1 MDFTEFREAMVK
13 HFNQMT
19 RNATH
24 LFEVDIDKE
33 QLWNTYLDSFPE
45 GTNLIFRERRE
56 FDCSCCRQFIKS
68 IGHVVAIKNCKVET
82 LWDFQV
88 NDKKYQTV
96 LDALS
101 IFVKNHTVSNVYIA
115 KGEQIGTKNN
125 LQDLGNGKITTWSHF
140 YLQLP
145 KKFIGNERASIAEQ
159 KGEFRDTRNVF
170 KRSLDEIT
178 EDSIQTVL
186 ELIHSNTLYKGQ
198 EWKAALTQF
207 LKNKKEYCSLSK
219 KEKEN
224 YTWEQSAKCGHVI
237 GRIRNLSIGTL
248 LVDLSEG
255 IELDEAV
262 RRYEKVTAP
271 ANYKRPKPIFTKRML
286 EDAKKTIE
294 ELGFLDSLY
303 RRFATLDDI
312 TVNNILFSNKDAAKR
327 IFGADDIFAE
337 MEKNAVVSPKKFSR
351 IEEISASKFVKE
363 VLPFAQEVEVYLEN
377 RHAANFVSL
386 IAPQNN
392 NSKTMFKWNNN
403 FSWAYSGNVT
413 DSIKANVKAAGGRVD
428 GVLRFSIQWND
439 LDEWDR
445 DDLDAH
451 CIEPNGDEIYFGTF
465 RKPKVSRLG
474 GQLDVDVIHPGTNI
488 AVENI
493 TWQSTE
499 RMLQGVYKF
508 FVHQY
513 TARNSQGFCAEI
525 EFDGQIYS
533 FDYPKGLRTGEKV
546 PVAEVTLH
554 EDGSFSLKDVLP
566 KTVFS
571 KEVWGVHTDQFT
583 PVSVICYSP
592 NYWDKQ
598 TGNGNKH
605 FFFMLK
611 DCVNPDQPNG
621 FYNEFLK
628 QELLTHKRVFEALG
642 SKASVESVDD
652 QLSGLGFSSTV
663 RNELVCR
670 VKGKTDR
677 VLRVKF

>member
-1 MDFTEFREAMVK
+1 MYRGEEWKGVLQKFSEYQHV
-13 HFNQMT
+13 
-19 RNATH
+19 
-24 LFEVDIDKE
+24 
-33 QLWNTYLDSFPE
+33 YSSLDS
-45 GTNLIFRERRE
+45 
-56 FDCSCCRQFIKS
+56 
-68 IGHVVAIKNCKVET
+68 
-82 LWDFQV
+82 
-88 NDKKYQTV
+88 
-96 LDALS
+96 
-101 IFVKNHTVSNVYIA
+101 
-115 KGEQIGTKNN
+115 
-125 LQDLGNGKITTWSHF
+125 
-140 YLQLP
+140 
-145 KKFIGNERASIAEQ
+145 ERA
-159 KGEFRDTRNVF
+159 K
-170 KRSLDEIT
+170 
-178 EDSIQTVL
+178 
-186 ELIHSNTLYKGQ
+186 ELYS
-198 EWKAALTQF
+198 W
-207 LKNKKEYCSLSK
+207 
-219 KEKEN
+219 EKSS
-224 YTWEQSAKCGHVI
+224 QVGDVI
-237 GRIRNLSIGTL
+237 GRIRNHSIGVL
-248 LVDLSEG
+248 LVEISAG
-255 IELDEAV
+255 IALDITV
-262 RRYEKVTAP
+262 SKYEKVVAP
-271 ANYKRPKPIFTKRML
+271 ENYKRPKSIYTKQML
-286 EDAKKTIE
+286 EDAKKTVT
-294 ELGFLDSLY
+294 ELGYLDSLP

-312 TVNNILFSNKDAAKR
+312 SVNNILFSNKDAVKR
-327 IFGADDIFAE
+327 IAGGADLFGE
-337 MEKNAVVSPKKFSR
+337 LEKEVSISPKKFSKV
-351 IEEISASKFVKE
+351 EEISVSDFVEK
-363 VLPFAQEVEVYLEN
+363 VLPTTQEVEAFIE
-377 RHAANFVSL
+377 RKHIPNFVSL
-386 IAPQNN
+386 IAPVNKEAP
-392 NSKTMFKWNNN
+392 SMFKWDNP

-413 DSIKANVKAAGGRVD
+413 NSLKQHVKEAGGSID

-439 LDEWDR
+439 NDGR
-445 DDLDAH
+445 DDSDLDAH